1 MNIDIR
7 KPNITAPTAEG
18 QLTQVKSYL
27 AQLCE
32 QLNWALSNISGGGQ
46 QGVVLVDK
54 SNNVSIATDDETRA
68 ATFNSIKSLIIKSA
82 DIVDAYYEEINNR
95 LEGKY
100 VATSEF
106 GTFSETTTRDIK
118 ENSQYTEDL
127 YKNMQEIVSDIE
139 GLDHKVIEVTANV
152 RSGLLYYAGENG
164 EETSHDDGAP
174 VYGFEVGQRDVVDGV
189 EVFNKFARFTADR
202 LSFYDQNGREVA
214 YISDYK
220 LYITHVEITGSISH
234 GGFITDTS
242 DGIAIRWEGVV
253 L

>member
-7 KPNITAPTAEG
+7 KPNITASTAEG

-82 DIVDAYYEEINNR
+82 DIVEAYYEEINKR
-95 LEGKY
+95 LEGEY
-100 VATSEF
+100 VARSEY
-106 GTFSETTTRDIK
+106 GTFTQSTSQDIT
-118 ENSQYTEDL
+118 ENSEGITRTFNNIQ
-127 YKNMQEIVSDIE
+127 KIVSDIE
-139 GLDHKVIEVTANV
+139 GINTKLIEVNAHIH
-152 RSGLLYYAGENG
+152 SGLLYYAGENG
-164 EETSHDDGAP
+164 EETDHVDGTP
-174 VYGFEVGQRDVVDGV
+174 VYGIEVGQIDTVDGE

-202 LSFYDQNGREVA
+202 LSFYDQNGLEVA

-234 GGFITDTS
+234 GGFVTDVS
-242 DGIAIRWEGVV
+242 DGIAIRWEGVI
-253 L
+253 

>member
-7 KPNITAPTAEG
+7 KPNITASTAEG

-54 SNNVSIATDDETRA
+54 SNNVSVATDDETRA

-82 DIVDAYYEEINNR
+82 DIVEAYYDEISSR

-100 VATSEF
+100 VATSEY
-106 GTFSETTTRDIK
+106 GTYTKETTQTINDNSEGTTREFTNIQQITSKLEGVADEFIK
-118 ENSQYTEDL
+118 SQAYVHT
-127 YKNMQEIVSDIE
+127 
-139 GLDHKVIEVTANV
+139 
-152 RSGLLYYAGENG
+152 GLLYYIGANG
-164 EETSHDDGAP
+164 EETDHEEGTA
-174 VYGFEVGQRDVVDGV
+174 VYGVEIRQVDTDENGE

-202 LSFYDQNGREVA
+202 LSFYDQNGQEVA

-220 LYITHVEITGSISH
+220 LHITHVEITGSISH
-234 GGFITDTS
+234 GGFVTDVS
-242 DGIAIRWEGVV
+242 DGIAIRWEGVI
-253 L
+253 